1 MSSSIKIENLEK
13 RVMKYLE
20 NYVEDIEDDVK
31 ETTDSVT
38 KEAKEKLKQTSPK
51 SGIARNTKYY
61 KGWAVKNGAKTRKG
75 SHKYTKVIWN
85 KTNYQLTHLLEFG
98 HHKREGTGWVDAQ
111 PHIRKVEEEY
121 GSKFADLLDRKIK
134 RRSNS

>member
-13 RVMKYLE
+13 EVMKYLE
-20 NYVEDIEDDVK
+20 DYVEDIEDDVK
-31 ETTDSVT
+31 ETTDSVI
-38 KEAKEKLKQTSPK
+38 KDAKEKLKQTSPK

-98 HHKREGTGWVDAQ
+98 HHKRDGTGWVDAQ

-134 RRSNS
+134 RRSKS

>member
-13 RVMKYLE
+13 EVMKYLE
-20 NYVEDIEDDVK
+20 DYVEDIEDDVK

-38 KEAKEKLKQTSPK
+38 KDAKEKLKQTSPK

-98 HHKREGTGWVDAQ
+98 HHKRDGTGWVDAQ

-134 RRSNS
+134 RRSKS

>member
-1 MSSSIKIENLEK
+1 MSSSIKAENLQKEL
-13 RVMKYLE
+13 MKYLE
-20 NYVEDIEDDVK
+20 DYVEDIEDDVK

-51 SGIARNTKYY
+51 SGIARKTKYY

-98 HHKREGTGWVDAQ
+98 HHKRDGTGWVDAQ

-134 RRSNS
+134 RRSKP

>member
-1 MSSSIKIENLEK
+1 MSKSIKPEELQKAIQE
-13 RVMKYLE
+13 YLTE
-20 NYVEDIEDDVK
+20 YVEDIESDVE

-38 KEAKEKLKQTSPK
+38 KEAKEKLKQTSPR
-51 SGIARNTKYY
+51 SGLARNTKYY
-61 KGWAVKNGAKTRKG
+61 KGWAVKNGTKTRNG

-98 HHKREGTGWVDAQ
+98 HHKRDGTGWVEAQ

-134 RRSNS
+134 RRSKA